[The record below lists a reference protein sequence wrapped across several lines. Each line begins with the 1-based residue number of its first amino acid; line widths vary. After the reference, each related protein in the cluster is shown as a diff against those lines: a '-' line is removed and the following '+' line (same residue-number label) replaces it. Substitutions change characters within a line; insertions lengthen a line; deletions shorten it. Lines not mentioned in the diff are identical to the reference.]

1 MSKTYVFAGA
11 NSKVAIATATIL
23 KQNGNKIIGISTK
36 AEHPVY
42 NEFYTIKKYENLSFP
57 TISGPI
63 DGLVY
68 FPGTINLKPFNR
80 LTANNFLEDYE
91 INSLGAVAFVQSY
104 LSNLKES
111 NLASIVFISSVAV
124 STGMSFHASIA
135 MAKGAIEGLTK
146 ALAAEF
152 APNIRVN
159 CIAPSLTDTPLAEK
173 FINTP
178 EKIELSKKRN
188 PLKMIGQAKDL
199 ANGIEFLLS
208 ENSSWITGQVIA
220 IDGGM
225 NNLKTL

>member
-1 MSKTYVFAGA
+1 MNKTYIFAGA
-11 NSKVAIATATIL
+11 NSKIAIETAIKL
-23 KQNGNKIIGISTK
+23 KEKGDKIIGISTK
-36 AEHPVY
+36 GTHLIY
-42 NEFYTIKKYENLSFP
+42 DEFYTVEKYDLISFP
-57 TISGPI
+57 KINEPI

-80 LTANNFLEDYE
+80 TTTNNFLEDYE
-91 INSLGAVAFVQSY
+91 INSLGAVAFVQTY

-111 NLASIVFISSVAV
+111 NSASIVFISTVAV
-124 STGMSFHASIA
+124 STGMQFHTSIS

-188 PLKMIGQAKDL
+188 PLKKIGNPIDI

-208 ENSSWITGQVIA
+208 EKASWITGQIIA

-225 NNLKTL
+225 NNLKLL